1 MAALAL
7 GADGIN
13 MGSRFMCTVESCIH
27 QNVKEAIVA
36 GDERGTEL
44 IFRSLHN
51 TARVASNVVSREV
64 VEILKGGGQF
74 EDVKDLV
81 AGVRGRKVFDDGDI
95 DAGIWTVG
103 TAMGLINDI
112 PTVGDLVSRIV
123 SRGRGPDHRTD
134 WPAWCSSR
142 KRNRPPECL
151 STEECPHVQAG
162 ICHWLQ
168 RPRGAALTRRSGVTG
183 ERRHR
188 RSDVGAPDRSAGD
201 RMPVFELLRGVTL
214 NEEVAVVERFEIN
227 FDDICT
233 GVVDPHET
241 DCMGHY

>member
-1 MAALAL
+1 AL

-27 QNVKEAIVA
+27 QNVKDAIVA

-51 TARVASNVVSREV
+51 TARVASNTVSREV

-81 AGVRGRKVFDDGDI
+81 AGVRGRKVFDNGDI

-112 PTVGDLVSRIV
+112 PTVADLVSRIV
-123 SRGRGPDHRTD
+123 TESEELISGR
-134 WPAWCSSR
+134 
-142 KRNRPPECL
+142 L
-151 STEECPHVQAG
+151 AG
-162 ICHWLQ
+162 MI
-168 RPRGAALTRRSGVTG
+168 SG
-183 ERRHR
+183 ER
-188 RSDVGAPDRSAGD
+188 VSA
-201 RMPVFELLRGVTL
+201 
-214 NEEVAVVERFEIN
+214 
-227 FDDICT
+227 
-233 GVVDPHET
+233 
-241 DCMGHY
+241 

>member
-1 MAALAL
+1 SRGLVAALAL

-51 TARVASNVVSREV
+51 TARVASNEVSREV
-64 VEILKGGGQF
+64 VQILSDGGQF

-112 PTVGDLVSRIV
+112 PTVDDLVSRIV
-123 SRGRGPDHRTD
+123 GEAEEIINGR
-134 WPAWCSSR
+134 
-142 KRNRPPECL
+142 L
-151 STEECPHVQAG
+151 AG
-162 ICHWLQ
+162 M
-168 RPRGAALTRRSGVTG
+168 VT
-183 ERRHR
+183 
-188 RSDVGAPDRSAGD
+188 P
-201 RMPVFELLRGVTL
+201 
-214 NEEVAVVERFEIN
+214 VVER
-227 FDDICT
+227 
-233 GVVDPHET
+233 V
-241 DCMGHY
+241 